1 MFSLGRLKR
10 SQSSDPDKLE
20 RMVNAGKII
29 VTPCK
34 NLPGI
39 HRSSSYDD
47 RMILEAAEQFEA
59 AIISNDN
66 YADLLSE
73 KPGKM
78 SHSLSLSLSLHVIY
92 SVNSHNTNFPV
103 PNVIRRMG

>member
-1 MFSLGRLKR
+1 MNYLKKYGFSFHSHIKTTFFFSLDRLKR

-20 RMVNAGKII
+20 RMLNAGKII
-29 VTPCK
+29 MTPCK

-39 HRSSSYDD
+39 LRSSSYDD

-73 KPGKM
+73 KPGKILFIL
-78 SHSLSLSLSLHVIY
+78 LSCYMI
-92 SVNSHNTNFPV
+92 
-103 PNVIRRMG
+103 